1 MSVNID
7 EGHHFPIFDHE
18 YSGYLRFKLE
28 GREGTQVQEPDE
40 RIPIG
45 TRVQSFDSLSTGAP
59 CKTMSCSDKVL
70 RWNVL
75 GLQGALLQQFIP
87 VPIYLSSITIGLT
100 ISLLYCLILAL
111 YPYEY

>member
-1 MSVNID
+1 M
-7 EGHHFPIFDHE
+7 
-18 YSGYLRFKLE
+18 E

-40 RIPIG
+40 RSPIG
-45 TRVQSFDSLSTGAP
+45 TRAQSFDSLSTGAP

-87 VPIYLSSITIGLT
+87 VPIYLSSVTIGLT
-100 ISLLYCLILAL
+100 ISLYYCLVLAL
-111 YPYEY
+111 NVYRCSTSISCCRILVQILYIINLYTT